1 MRPRR
6 TIAGLG
12 WAWCA
17 AVIAGFVLWG
27 IGCGREERTSQATKT
42 GNEES
47 RELRIVAHSPAL
59 AVILRDLG
67 YEPQIVG
74 RHAYD
79 LVLDPKVPSC
89 GELGTIDYETLIR
102 VRPTHVFIQWGAREL
117 PERLTELAAANDWVV
132 MNLNPLGLDEI
143 EACAR
148 EMDEAVFAWTVG
160 EEKKEEG
167 MPGPGRPRHQGEG
180 ASRGPEHAKPPMPF
194 EEEMRRAWRDRGVGM
209 RRAGRILLLASA
221 KPLGAMGPGSFHHQM
236 LERLG
241 GVPALGAGGDD
252 KFKAAWVTLD
262 LEDLQK
268 LAPDGIVIFAPRPPR
283 TAEPEKAA
291 TAEELIALMGRAAEL
306 NVPAIKHKRVAVID
320 DPLGLTPST
329 AMIGVAD
336 ELAGIVLR
344 WGQEQENAEGRGGK
358 K

>member
-1 MRPRR
+1 MW
-6 TIAGLG
+6 LG
-12 WAWCA
+12 ALVLA
-17 AVIAGFVLWG
+17 AVVS
-27 IGCGREERTSQATKT
+27 GCGREPSKSDATGRQIT
-42 GNEES
+42 PA

-59 AVILRDLG
+59 AVILKDLG
-67 YEPQIVG
+67 YESQIVG

-117 PERLTELAAANDWVV
+117 PQRLTELAAANHWVV

-143 EACAR
+143 ESCAR
-148 EMDEAVFAWTVG
+148 QMDEAVFAWTVG
-160 EEKKEEG
+160 EEKTEEG
-167 MPGPGRPRHQGEG
+167 MPVPERPRPQG
-180 ASRGPEHAKPPMPF
+180 ADDSRGPEHVKPPMPF
-194 EEEMRRAWRDRGVGM
+194 EEEMRRAWRDRGDGM
-209 RRAGRILLLASA
+209 KRAGRILVLGSA
-221 KPLGAMGPGSFHHQM
+221 KPLGAMGPGSFHHQL

-241 GVPALGAGGDD
+241 GVPALGGADTT

-262 LEDLQK
+262 LEDLQS

-283 TAEPEKAA
+283 TAKPEKTA
-291 TAEELIALMGRAAEL
+291 TPEELIALMGRAAEL

-329 AMIGVAD
+329 AMIGVSD
-336 ELAGIVLR
+336 ELAAIVLA
-344 WGQEQENAEGRGGK
+344 WGRENAEGAERAEGRGGGK
-358 K
+358 

>member
-1 MRPRR
+1 MRA
-6 TIAGLG
+6 IVAKVMLWLG
-12 WAWCA
+12 AIVLA
-17 AVIAGFVLWG
+17 AVVS
-27 IGCGREERTSQATKT
+27 GCGREPSKSGATGSET
-42 GNEES
+42 TPT

-59 AVILRDLG
+59 AVILKDLG
-67 YEPQIVG
+67 YEAQIVG

-117 PERLTELAAANDWVV
+117 PERLTELAKANDWVV

-143 EACAR
+143 ESCAR
-148 EMDEAVFAWTVG
+148 QMDEAVFAWTVG

-167 MPGPGRPRHQGEG
+167 TPGPGRPRP
-180 ASRGPEHAKPPMPF
+180 REHVKPPMPF
-194 EEEMRRAWRDRGVGM
+194 EEEMKRAWRDRGAGM
-209 RRAGRILLLASA
+209 KRAGRILILGSA
-221 KPLGAMGPGSFHHQM
+221 KPLGAMGPGSFHHQL
-236 LERLG
+236 LEQLG

-268 LAPDGIVIFAPRPPR
+268 LAPDGIVIFSPRPPR
-283 TAEPEKAA
+283 TAEPEKQP

-306 NVPAIKHKRVAVID
+306 NVPAIKNKRVAVID

-336 ELAGIVLR
+336 ELAGIVLA
-344 WGQEQENAEGRGGK
+344 WGEENAEGAERAEGRGGK
-358 K
+358 N

>member
-1 MRPRR
+1 MQSP
-6 TIAGLG
+6 
-12 WAWCA
+12 
-17 AVIAGFVLWG
+17 
-27 IGCGREERTSQATKT
+27 
-42 GNEES
+42 
-47 RELRIVAHSPAL
+47 RELRIVALSPAL

-67 YEPQIVG
+67 YEAQIVG

-143 EACAR
+143 ESCAR
-148 EMDEAVFAWTVG
+148 RMDEAVFAWTVG
-160 EEKKEEG
+160 MEKDGEAS
-167 MPGPGRPRHQGEG
+167 GPGRPGPQGEG
-180 ASRGPEHAKPPMPF
+180 ASRGTEHVKPPMPF
-194 EEEMRRAWRDRGVGM
+194 EEEMQRAWRDRGVGM

-221 KPLGAMGPGSFHHQM
+221 KPLGAMGPGSFHHQL

-241 GVPALGAGGDD
+241 GVPALGGGGGGGDD

-283 TAEPEKAA
+283 TPKPEKQA
-291 TAEELIALMGRAAEL
+291 TADELIALMGRAAEL

-336 ELAGIVLR
+336 ELAGIVLD
-344 WGQEQENAEGRGGK
+344 WAMQEKQAGQP
-358 K
+358 

>member
-1 MRPRR
+1 MRAIGARVWMW
-6 TIAGLG
+6 LG
-12 WAWCA
+12 AILLA
-17 AVIAGFVLWG
+17 AVVS
-27 IGCGREERTSQATKT
+27 GCGREPSKSDATGT
-42 GNEES
+42 QITPA

-59 AVILRDLG
+59 AVILKDLG
-67 YEPQIVG
+67 YEAQIVG

-143 EACAR
+143 ESCAR
-148 EMDEAVFAWTVG
+148 QMDEAVFAWTVG
-160 EEKKEEG
+160 DEGEKT
-167 MPGPGRPRHQGEG
+167 PGPGRPRP
-180 ASRGPEHAKPPMPF
+180 PEHAKPPMPF
-194 EEEMRRAWRDRGVGM
+194 EEEMKRAWRDRGAGM
-209 RRAGRILLLASA
+209 KRAGRILILGSA
-221 KPLGAMGPGSFHHQM
+221 KPLGAMGPGSFHHQL

-241 GVPALGAGGDD
+241 GVPALGGEGDG

-262 LEDLQK
+262 LEVLQK
-268 LAPDGIVIFAPRPPR
+268 LAPDGIVIFSPRPPR
-283 TAEPEKAA
+283 SPKPEKTP

-306 NVPAIKHKRVAVID
+306 NVPAIKNKRVAVID

-336 ELAGIVLR
+336 ELAGIVMD
-344 WGQEQENAEGRGGK
+344 WGTQEK
-358 K
+358 